1 MQFFT
6 CGFFFTKTYY
16 KLGMLFLSGCR
27 SKFSPWHHAVHVWHT
42 AGLGGSGVFTYLQRS
57 WKECLSQ
64 IHTILANTLFEPT
77 LSDVK

>member
-42 AGLGGSGVFTYLQRS
+42 AGLGGSGVSHIYRELEGMFKSNSHHSGKHLR
-57 WKECLSQ
+57 
-64 IHTILANTLFEPT
+64 
-77 LSDVK
+77 